1 MRAYYKKGGGV
12 KSPAWTRKEGKRENG
27 GLNAA
32 GRKSY
37 KKGTLKKPV
46 PRGPRHVSF
55 CKRMKGMKEKL
66 TEARSTTGLTR
77 SDLRAALDV
86 TDPRTELMATDEVV
100 PAIATLLNCK
110 VFIHEEGSVIEVED
124 YDAVAENELHIGYE
138 PGHFYGLKKE

>member
-1 MRAYYKKGGGV
+1 MYIPVETPGERNLCLY
-12 KSPAWTRKEGKRENG
+12 
-27 GLNAA
+27 NAVLISSLQPCTETA
-32 GRKSY
+32 SLS
-37 KKGTLKKPV
+37 LKAAAH
-46 PRGPRHVSF
+46 RLL
-55 CKRMKGMKEKL
+55 KEKL